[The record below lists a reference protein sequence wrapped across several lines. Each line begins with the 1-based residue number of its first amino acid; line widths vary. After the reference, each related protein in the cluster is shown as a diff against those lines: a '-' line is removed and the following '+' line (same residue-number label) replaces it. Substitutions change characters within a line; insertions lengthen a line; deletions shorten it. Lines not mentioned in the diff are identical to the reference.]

1 MKEYKFVNDD
11 LDRRMGSGEPF
22 TYGGLCALPSL
33 KNERDADKRIQQWRR
48 RGWISFERTGGKVL
62 WSLTSDGKAATTTL
76 R

>member
-1 MKEYKFVNDD
+1 VKEYKFVNDD
-11 LDRRMGSGEPF
+11 LDKRMGSGKPF
-22 TYGGLCALPSL
+22 TYGGLCALPSV

-62 WSLTSDGKAATTTL
+62 WSLTPDGEAATATL

>member
-11 LDRRMGSGEPF
+11 MDKRMGSGRPF
-22 TYGGLCALPSL
+22 TYRDLCAMPST

-48 RGWISFERTGGKVL
+48 RGWISFERKDGKVL
-62 WSLTSDGKAATTTL
+62 WSLTPGGESATITL